1 MTKYYCYILKNS
13 DNNRTYNGFT
23 VNPKRRLRQH
33 NQEIVGGAKY
43 TKKHGNKNWEMYV
56 LITGFPDEINALQ
69 AEWRIKH
76 PDGRRKRPVK
86 YSSPAGRIKGL
97 SEVLR
102 LKQWTKQSTI
112 LNDSLKLTV
121 WIKREFEHLL
131 TDLPTNIK
139 IVPVD
144 IINFEEIKTDD
155 ISNDNIKVD
164 LIEPLTINE
173 DRSTLA

>member
-1 MTKYYCYILKNS
+1 MTNYYCYILKNS

-56 LITGFPDEINALQ
+56 LINGFPDEVNALQ

-76 PDGRRKRPVK
+76 PDGRRKRPIK

-97 SEVLR
+97 AEVLR
-102 LKQWTKQSTI
+102 LKQWTKQSTV

-131 TDLPTNIK
+131 TDIPINIK

-144 IINFEEIKTDD
+144 EIKFDELVIEVKSDETD
-155 ISNDNIKVD
+155 NDNI
-164 LIEPLTINE
+164 EPPVINQDE
-173 DRSTLA
+173 TTLV